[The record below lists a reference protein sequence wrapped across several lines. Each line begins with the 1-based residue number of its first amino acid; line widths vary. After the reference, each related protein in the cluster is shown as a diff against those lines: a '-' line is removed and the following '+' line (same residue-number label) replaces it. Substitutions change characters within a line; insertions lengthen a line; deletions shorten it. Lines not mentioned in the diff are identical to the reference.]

1 MLLVALGGAR
11 KGCELLSIQ
20 DQLSK
25 LALAHPNDD
34 DPSLHGLFLVRAL
47 HPNAVRVPSGWG
59 KPNGNV
65 TKEEGSYQ
73 NKQGGAFADAHAPHA
88 AP

>member
-1 MLLVALGGAR
+1 
-11 KGCELLSIQ
+11 
-20 DQLSK
+20 
-25 LALAHPNDD
+25 
-34 DPSLHGLFLVRAL
+34 
-47 HPNAVRVPSGWG
+47 VRVPSGWG